1 MGRATRNLEM
11 PAVFCHFPMPM
22 SHADHPPEL
31 PEITDEAGN
40 TPRWV
45 PLLGL
50 VLFVAMVAYVWCS
63 HRTHEALEAS
73 TPTAAQ
79 AE

>member
-1 MGRATRNLEM
+1 
-11 PAVFCHFPMPM
+11 MPM

-63 HRTHEALEAS
+63 HHTREELEAS
-73 TPTAAQ
+73 NPTAAQ